1 MGFGMSNHCLKRSH
15 WFVNVVL
22 LQGVD
27 VFPAACR
34 FDFRIL
40 LGWFPNPQL
49 TWTTD
54 GQMVPNRPFFFS
66 RISLV
71 VAVLQLLTTTKWPVF
86 DPLSCK
92 CSQWGSPSHFDSVPI
107 MEHVCYTQSSCDA
120 LHWER
125 FRHFSRWLQQS
136 ENGEKQTSCI
146 LLSSKSVQA
155 LFSIISWKNAII
167 SNSQK
172 NNPNISSPCNGNW

>member
-1 MGFGMSNHCLKRSH
+1 MSFPLLVDLIFVYYLVDSLTLNWLEQPMGK
-15 WFVNVVL
+15 WY
-22 LQGVD
+22 Q
-27 VFPAACR
+27 
-34 FDFRIL
+34 
-40 LGWFPNPQL
+40 
-49 TWTTD
+49 TD
-54 GQMVPNRPFFFS
+54 RFFFY